1 METNQTEECE
11 CGHPEGDHIGFY
23 DEIENAEQEGEPDSW
38 ACIGN
43 ISRPYIQGVYFAIS
57 QCGCHEWKPKDA
69 QYYADLDYDARAE
82 KWERSR
88 E

>member
-11 CGHPEGDHIGFY
+11 CGHEESDHIELY
-23 DEIENAEQEGEPDSW
+23 DTD
-38 ACIGN
+38 
-43 ISRPYIQGVYFAIS
+43 QGVPNGVE
-57 QCGCHEWKPKDA
+57 CVKGCNCHEYRPKDA

>member
-11 CGHPEGDHIGFY
+11 CGHPKDDHY
-23 DEIENAEQEGEPDSW
+23 ELHHLNTDDTTWVCHACSMRNPLNPD
-38 ACIGN
+38 CTEY
-43 ISRPYIQGVYFAIS
+43 R
-57 QCGCHEWKPKDA
+57 PKDA

-82 KWERSR
+82 KYERSR